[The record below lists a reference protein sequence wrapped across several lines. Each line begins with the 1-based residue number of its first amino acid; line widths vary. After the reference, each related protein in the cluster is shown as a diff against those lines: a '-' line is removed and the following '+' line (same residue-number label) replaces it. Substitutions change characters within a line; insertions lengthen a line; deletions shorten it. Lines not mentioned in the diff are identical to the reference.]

1 MSSRSRTT
9 RSAVAKAASTSPVSY
24 TAEAAMLSGALACS
38 TGAPGAMAASAS
50 TTASRGSYSTSIS
63 SRASSATCRLS
74 AITTATGSPTKR
86 TVSVASGC
94 CGAGRN
100 VSSWKKAGI
109 AGGSAPRSAA
119 EKASATPARASA
131 GRTSTERSRACACG
145 LRSTA
150 MCSIPGKRRSSTNA
164 ASPRS
169 SRGSSVRRTL
179 APTAW
184 TPMSALPGLVRG
196 PDRADDPLVAGAP
209 AQVSGER
216 LADLRVARP
225 VLVPQQVVGGEQDA
239 GGAEPALQAVVV
251 PEGLLDRVQ
260 PVPGRQSLDRGQVG
274 AVGLDGEQQAGA
286 DRLAVHQD
294 GARPAHPVLAPHVRA
309 GQAQVLAQEVGQRAP
324 DRHGALLHGAVDGDP
339 DRLLAYPGSGRGSA
353 DRRAFVDVQRVL
365 ALPAGGAGLI
375 GGWCRSRSG
384 GAQAADAVGPA
395 GLVAA
400 VSAFPRRCRARARRY
415 SAGPWVSDGGSSVA
429 A

>member
-86 TVSVASGC
+86 TVSVASGY

-109 AGGSAPRSAA
+109 AGCSAPSSAA
-119 EKASATPARASA
+119 ENASATPARASA

-179 APTAW
+179 APTAC
-184 TPMSALPGLVRG
+184 TPMSALPGLVGG

-209 AQVSGER
+209 AEVPGER
-216 LADLRVARP
+216 LADLRFARR
-225 VLVPQQVVGGEQDA
+225 VLVPDQVVGGEQDA
-239 GGAEPALQAVVV
+239 RGAEPALQTVVV

-260 PVPGRQSLDRGQVG
+260 PVPGRQPLDRGQLG
-274 AVGLDGEQQAGA
+274 AVGLDGEQQAGT
-286 DRLAVHQD
+286 DRLAVHKHC
-294 GARPAHPVLAPHVRA
+294 ARAAHAVLAPHVRA
-309 GQAQVLAQEVGQRAP
+309 GQIQVLAQEVGQRAA
-324 DRHGALLHGAVDGDP
+324 DRHGALVDAAVDGDP
-339 DRLLAYPGSGRGSA
+339 DRPLAYPARGSV
-353 DRRAFVDVQRVL
+353 DRRALVHVQRVL
-365 ALPAGGAGLI
+365 ALPAGGAGLL

-384 GAQAADAVGPA
+384 GAQAAEAVGPA
-395 GLVAA
+395 SPVAA
-400 VSAFPRRCRARARRY
+400 VSAWPSRCRARARRY